1 VLTSPVNPPSDSKS
15 LQESDNDEGIQ
26 SHEISNDGYS
36 ICFGLYQ
43 DDLLSTGKLLTDW
56 VIVLTQDVESGCV
69 HNVCRELWTV
79 WCSYNLAKVEFYMFV
94 QALLQHSALD
104 SFQIFFG
111 NVVELC
117 G

>member
-1 VLTSPVNPPSDSKS
+1 M
-15 LQESDNDEGIQ
+15 
-26 SHEISNDGYS
+26 
-36 ICFGLYQ
+36 
-43 DDLLSTGKLLTDW
+43 
-56 VIVLTQDVESGCV
+56 

-94 QALLQHSALD
+94 QALLQHSVLD